1 MRGLTGTVI
10 LPVGEYTRSEIGP
23 GGRVL
28 YRQARLLGVLLLLQV
43 IAMVALGAWLFANID
58 WSTITNL
65 SNEPGQ
71 VRLHTDDKE
80 TLRHFERAI
89 VYTIYFFAPMVLLL
103 LAGLGFALLRR
114 RGWMLA
120 SVGQALIMLACL
132 FYYGASRPWFAYPII
147 VYCILMILLLNSRS
161 VRAVVGRRRLTRT
174 EARPEIAHGE

>member
-1 MRGLTGTVI
+1 M
-10 LPVGEYTRSEIGP
+10 
-23 GGRVL
+23 

-43 IAMVALGAWLFANID
+43 IAMVALGAWLFASID
-58 WSTITNL
+58 WSTIINV

-71 VRLHTDDKE
+71 FRLHTNDKE
-80 TLRHFERAI
+80 TLRQFERA
-89 VYTIYFFAPMVLLL
+89 VVFAIYFFAPVVLLL
-103 LAGLGFALLRR
+103 LAGLGFVVLRR

-147 VYCILMILLLNSRS
+147 AYCILMILLLNSRS

-174 EARPEIAHGE
+174 EARAEIAHGE